1 MTKINCNF
9 VGEKNGNA
17 KLTIEDVKHIKGLYA
32 KGGHTYESIAA
43 ISNVSKA
50 QVYRIIKGKSWA
62 SVEM

>member
-17 KLTIEDVKHIKGLYA
+17 KLTLQDVKWIKGLYA
-32 KGGHTYESIAA
+32 NGGYTYESLAA

-50 QVYRIIKGKSWA
+50 QVYRIVKGKSWA
-62 SVEM
+62 TVEM